1 MLKKLIM
8 NGAHFELGMA
18 KMQGVNDGI
27 IENAKLSEI
36 EYHKM
41 LDVIISMIES

>member
-1 MLKKLIM
+1 
-8 NGAHFELGMA
+8 MA

-27 IENAKLSEI
+27 MENAKLTEI

-41 LDVIISMIES
+41 LDVIISMMES